1 MNKLELLDYFIKDEK
16 ELDPSYLKKCKK
28 YFRDIEKKEGFI
40 FKGKFKPNQIETP
53 STEGVLG

>member
-28 YFRDIEKKEGFI
+28 HFRDIEKKEGFK
-40 FKGKFKPNQIETP
+40 FEGKFRKDEKNA
-53 STEGVLG
+53 

>member
-40 FKGKFKPNQIETP
+40 FKGKFKPN
-53 STEGVLG
+53 